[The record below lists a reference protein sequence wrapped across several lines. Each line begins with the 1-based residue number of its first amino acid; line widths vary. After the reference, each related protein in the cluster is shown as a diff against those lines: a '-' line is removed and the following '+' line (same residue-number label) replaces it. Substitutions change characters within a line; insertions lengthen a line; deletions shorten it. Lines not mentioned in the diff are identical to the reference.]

1 VWRRSKTGTDHAR
14 TGTIASTA
22 DSRRIGLVN
31 ASSSLAA
38 PRGPRS
44 ASSEAFRRST
54 AFLALALL
62 AACGRVAAEEPVTAV
77 WKERE
82 LFFSYRSAVSIYSC
96 DALRTRVA
104 SILYAVGARPD
115 LQVKVSG
122 CSQSNLTPEVAP
134 IDRGRGTWNPA
145 SGSIYVPLADRQ
157 QVANV
162 QVRLSMPV
170 EMTPDVVSEM
180 KSDKSRRE
188 LISRVTGDP
197 IARFND
203 PIPFAAQRR
212 VVTLSHKTV
221 GLEPA
226 ECELLDQLVT
236 SAFRKLELR
245 VVRRGYSCDRN
256 RISHIPPMVEVE
268 ALVAGSPEPREDP
281 SGPAEGESESDPGV
295 PAASEEAPAAP
306 QVDEPPR

>member
-1 VWRRSKTGTDHAR
+1 MRRRSRVATDGAR
-14 TGTIASTA
+14 TGTIASPA
-22 DSRRIGLVN
+22 YSRKISRVN

-38 PRGPRS
+38 PRAPRS
-44 ASSEAFRRST
+44 AWSERLRRST
-54 AFLALALL
+54 ALLALALL

-82 LFFSYRSAVSIYSC
+82 LLFSYRSAVSIYSC

-115 LQVKVSG
+115 LQVRVSG

-134 IDRGRGTWNPA
+134 MDRGRGTWNPA
-145 SGSIYVPLADRQ
+145 SGSSYLPLDDRQ
-157 QVANV
+157 QVANI

-188 LISRVTGDP
+188 LISRVTGNP
-197 IARFND
+197 LARFND
-203 PIPFAAQRR
+203 PIPFAAERR

-221 GLEPA
+221 GLEAA

-236 SAFRKLELR
+236 SSFRKLGLR
-245 VVRRGYSCDRN
+245 VARRGYSCDRN

-268 ALVAGSPEPREDP
+268 ALVPRSPEPRDDP
-281 SGPAEGESESDPGV
+281 RAPTPGESASGPGA
-295 PAASEEAPAAP
+295 PAASDEAPAGP
-306 QVDEPPR
+306 EVDEPPH